1 MTKKMNVATAT
12 TTNSG
17 KRNNSTNNTTSQ
29 MGMKNTKN
37 EMAKSESVEYG
48 TSAAKSVVV
57 VGGQQVWRL
66 VVNGVYYG
74 CSNGSC
80 DDKKLVVITDR
91 KIGRNGV
98 MVDYVQI
105 EANEV
110 IGYDDNYNAI
120 YNFKCKKYH
129 KRVKW
134 MGNVDSTVRNE
145 YVDGPNGVCALQ
157 VADMEKINK
166 SKFWCYGAIAMD
178 EETYNEWG
186 EWLNNAGIGILAVMV
201 GDEENAEENADNN
214 VPETVNETTTV
225 SDRAEWLKDNIAKAE
240 AALENMAKEYGVKSY
255 QFYDFG
261 YGQWVIMHED
271 SMMKDSVCEA
281 DGDYEPIRDRHDRRR
296 LTYINNVLESWT
308 KELNELYIKA
318 DR

>member
-17 KRNNSTNNTTSQ
+17 KRNNSTNNTTNQ
-29 MGMKNTKN
+29 MNVENTKFEVAN
-37 EMAKSESVEYG
+37 SESVEYG
-48 TSAAKSVVV
+48 TSAAKSVV

-129 KRVKW
+129 KRVEL

-157 VADMEKINK
+157 VADMDKINK

-201 GDEENAEENADNN
+201 GDDGNVEETENNDATNYKETIEGQIIENAHN
-214 VPETVNETTTV
+214 VCGDVKGFDFIV
-225 SDRAEWLKDNIAKAE
+225 GYDK
-240 AALENMAKEYGVKSY
+240 YGNSIHCDITMLDDGRKLITI
-255 QFYDFG
+255 YDP
-261 YGQWVIMHED
+261 WRKHNT
-271 SMMKDSVCEA
+271 
-281 DGDYEPIRDRHDRRR
+281 GDYDYQWRAVYDQNDAGVYADVAIDFIWR
-296 LTYINNVLESWT
+296 LVNTE
-308 KELNELYIKA
+308 K
-318 DR
+318 